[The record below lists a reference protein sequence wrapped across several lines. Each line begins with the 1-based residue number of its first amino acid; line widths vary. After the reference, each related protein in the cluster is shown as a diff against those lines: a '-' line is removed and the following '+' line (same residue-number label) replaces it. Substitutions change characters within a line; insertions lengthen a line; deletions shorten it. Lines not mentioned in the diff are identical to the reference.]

1 MSAPETAP
9 MELIRQDPAL
19 GRLFEE
25 VDEKMKGDPGH
36 DVAHLLRVAEWTLR
50 LGEGKLASR
59 RAIAAALLH
68 DIVNVP
74 KNSPD
79 RSKASEWSAEESRK
93 ILGKLGF
100 SEEEIQDVSL
110 AVRQHS
116 FSRGERPDTLLA
128 KCLQDADRLETL
140 GAIGLCRVIST
151 GTLMGAAYFDSG
163 DPWAE
168 RRELDDRAYS
178 VDHFFRKIF
187 KIPGLMNTEGGK
199 REARHRL
206 AIMHDFL
213 AQLGHELGAPYRRAE
228 LGGPVSG
235 PVSGK
240 GPSTPS

>member
-1 MSAPETAP
+1 MSASP
-9 MELIRQDPAL
+9 MDEIRQDPAL
-19 GRLFEE
+19 GRLFEQVE
-25 VDEKMKGDPGH
+25 EKMKGDPGH

-50 LGEGKLASR
+50 LAEGKLSAR
-59 RAIAAALLH
+59 RAISAALLH

-93 ILGKLGF
+93 MLSRLGF
-100 SEEEIQDVSL
+100 SEEEIEDVAL

-140 GAIGLCRVIST
+140 GAIGLCRVFST
-151 GTLMGAAYFDSG
+151 GTLMGAAYFHSG

-187 KIPGLMNTEGGK
+187 KIPALMNTEGGK

-213 AQLGHELGAPYRRAE
+213 TQLGHELGSPYQRVTDR
-228 LGGPVSG
+228 
-235 PVSGK
+235 
-240 GPSTPS
+240 GPSSPR